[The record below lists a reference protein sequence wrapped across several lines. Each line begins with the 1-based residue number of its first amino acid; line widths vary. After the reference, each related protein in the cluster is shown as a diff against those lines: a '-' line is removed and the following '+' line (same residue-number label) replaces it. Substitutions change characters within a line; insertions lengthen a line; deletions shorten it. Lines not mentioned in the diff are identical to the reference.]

1 MKPEM
6 KERLANLGNEPLSMS
21 PEQFDAF
28 LREEFNTLGE
38 VMRAA
43 GVKAQ

>member
-1 MKPEM
+1 M
-6 KERLANLGNEPLSMS
+6 AMS

-28 LREEFNTLGE
+28 LREEFTVLGE